1 MEGVRGERSGKG
13 KEKRSGEGKEKRRN
27 AVVISA
33 LALAYSSILQYTP
46 VYSSISQY
54 TPVYPSILQHTPVY
68 YSNYSL

>member
-1 MEGVRGERSGKG
+1 MEGVRGERSGK
-13 KEKRSGEGKEKRRN
+13 GKEKRRN

-46 VYSSISQY
+46 VYSSI
-54 TPVYPSILQHTPVY
+54 LQHTPVY